1 MDLNIIIPLYN
12 YEGKLLV
19 LYNNLIDDING
30 IDYNLIFINNG
41 STDFTLEE
49 LKNIHKKDF
58 KRVKIINF
66 SKKCSFNET
75 IKAGILHSKSKLTAI
90 FDVESNISI
99 KYITKMYNFIK
110 NNEDYD
116 LVSVNKIFNNNNLF
130 NKLLNSL
137 VNKMFKTDYSTESS
151 NCYIFRKSVLQ
162 TLNKNN
168 LSINDIDNLSYN
180 CYFYIVKTNK
190 RRNINHIINNNISKL
205 IKYIA
210 YTYLMI
216 STLLFIIYIILCFSN
231 KLKFNVLSIFLFLI
245 QIGIA
250 LIILC
255 TSMNKCNNINKY
267 DKYIIKDTFG
277 LDDDIL

>member
-1 MDLNIIIPLYN
+1 MDLSIIIPLYN

-41 STDFTLEE
+41 STDFTLEK

-58 KRVKIINF
+58 KRVKIISF
-66 SKKCSFNET
+66 SKKCSFNEA
-75 IKAGILHSKSKLTAI
+75 IKAGVLHSKSKLTAI

-130 NKLLNSL
+130 NKLLNSI

>member
-12 YEGKLLV
+12 YEGKILV
-19 LYNNLIDDING
+19 LYNNLIEDING

-41 STDFTLEE
+41 STDLTLEK

-58 KRVKIINF
+58 KRVKIISF
-66 SKKCSFNET
+66 SKKCSFNEA
-75 IKAGILHSKSKLTAI
+75 IKAGVLHSKSKLTAI

-130 NKLLNSL
+130 SKLLNSL
-137 VNKMFKTDYSTESS
+137 VNKIFRTDYSTESS
-151 NCYIFRKSVLQ
+151 NCYIFKKSVLQ

-168 LSINDIDNLSYN
+168 LSINDIDNLNYN

-250 LIILC
+250 LIILF

>member
-1 MDLNIIIPLYN
+1 MDLSIIIPLYN

-58 KRVKIINF
+58 KRVKIISF
-66 SKKCSFNET
+66 SKKCSFNEA
-75 IKAGILHSKSKLTAI
+75 IKAGVLHSKSKLTAI

-130 NKLLNSL
+130 NKLLNSI

-168 LSINDIDNLSYN
+168 LSINDIDNLNYN

-267 DKYIIKDTFG
+267 NKYIIKDTFG

>member
-66 SKKCSFNET
+66 SKKCSFNEA

-99 KYITKMYNFIK
+99 KYIKKMYNFIK
-110 NNEDYD
+110 NNEDYAY
-116 LVSVNKIFNNNNLF
+116 LF
-130 NKLLNSL
+130 DEDNGGWKVLNIET
-137 VNKMFKTDYSTESS
+137 NEFEDY
-151 NCYIFRKSVLQ
+151 
-162 TLNKNN
+162 
-168 LSINDIDNLSYN
+168 
-180 CYFYIVKTNK
+180 
-190 RRNINHIINNNISKL
+190 
-205 IKYIA
+205 
-210 YTYLMI
+210 
-216 STLLFIIYIILCFSN
+216 
-231 KLKFNVLSIFLFLI
+231 
-245 QIGIA
+245 
-250 LIILC
+250 
-255 TSMNKCNNINKY
+255 
-267 DKYIIKDTFG
+267 
-277 LDDDIL
+277 

>member
-1 MDLNIIIPLYN
+1 
-12 YEGKLLV
+12 
-19 LYNNLIDDING
+19 
-30 IDYNLIFINNG
+30 
-41 STDFTLEE
+41 
-49 LKNIHKKDF
+49 
-58 KRVKIINF
+58 
-66 SKKCSFNET
+66 
-75 IKAGILHSKSKLTAI
+75 
-90 FDVESNISI
+90 
-99 KYITKMYNFIK
+99 MYNFIK

-130 NKLLNSL
+130 NKLLNNL

-190 RRNINHIINNNISKL
+190 RKNINHIINNNISKL

-216 STLLFIIYIILCFSN
+216 STLLFIIYIILCFSS

-250 LIILC
+250 LNILC
-255 TSMNKCNNINKY
+255 TSINKCNNINKY
-267 DKYIIKDTFG
+267 NKYIIKNTFG

>member
-1 MDLNIIIPLYN
+1 MDLSIIIPLYN

-41 STDFTLEE
+41 STDFTLEK

-58 KRVKIINF
+58 KRVKIISF
-66 SKKCSFNET
+66 SKKCSFNEA
-75 IKAGILHSKSKLTAI
+75 IKAGVLHSKSKLTAI

-130 NKLLNSL
+130 NKLLNSI

-168 LSINDIDNLSYN
+168 LSINDIDNLNYN

>member
-1 MDLNIIIPLYN
+1 MDLSIIIPLYN

-58 KRVKIINF
+58 KRVKIISF
-66 SKKCSFNET
+66 SKKCSFNEA
-75 IKAGILHSKSKLTAI
+75 IKAGVLHSKSKLTAI

-99 KYITKMYNFIK
+99 KYIMKMYNFIK
-110 NNEDYD
+110 NNKDYD

-130 NKLLNSL
+130 SKLLNSL

-151 NCYIFRKSVLQ
+151 NCYIFKKSVLQ

-168 LSINDIDNLSYN
+168 LSINDIDNLNYN

>member
-1 MDLNIIIPLYN
+1 MDLSIIIPLYN

-58 KRVKIINF
+58 KRVKIISF
-66 SKKCSFNET
+66 SKKCSFNEA

-130 NKLLNSL
+130 NKLLNSI

-151 NCYIFRKSVLQ
+151 NCYIFKKSVLQ

-168 LSINDIDNLSYN
+168 LSINDIDNLNYN

>member
-1 MDLNIIIPLYN
+1 MDLSIIIPLYN

-58 KRVKIINF
+58 KRVKIISF
-66 SKKCSFNET
+66 SKKCSFNEA

-130 NKLLNSL
+130 NKLLNSI

-267 DKYIIKDTFG
+267 NKYIIKDTFG

>member
-66 SKKCSFNET
+66 SKKCSFNEA
-75 IKAGILHSKSKLTAI
+75 IKTGILHSKSKLTAI

-216 STLLFIIYIILCFSN
+216 STLLFIIYIILCFSS

-245 QIGIA
+245 QIGIT

-267 DKYIIKDTFG
+267 NKYIIKNTFG

>member
-19 LYNNLIDDING
+19 LYNNLIEDING

-41 STDFTLEE
+41 STDLTLEE

-58 KRVKIINF
+58 KRVKIISF
-66 SKKCSFNET
+66 SKKCSFNEA
-75 IKAGILHSKSKLTAI
+75 IKAGVLHSKSKLTAI

-130 NKLLNSL
+130 SKLLNSL
-137 VNKMFKTDYSTESS
+137 VNKMFKTDYSAESS
-151 NCYIFRKSVLQ
+151 NCYIFKKSVLQ

-168 LSINDIDNLSYN
+168 LSINDIDNLNFN

-216 STLLFIIYIILCFSN
+216 STLLFIIYIILYFSN

>member
-1 MDLNIIIPLYN
+1 
-12 YEGKLLV
+12 
-19 LYNNLIDDING
+19 
-30 IDYNLIFINNG
+30 
-41 STDFTLEE
+41 
-49 LKNIHKKDF
+49 
-58 KRVKIINF
+58 
-66 SKKCSFNET
+66 
-75 IKAGILHSKSKLTAI
+75 
-90 FDVESNISI
+90 
-99 KYITKMYNFIK
+99 MYNFIK

-130 NKLLNSL
+130 NKLLNNL

-151 NCYIFRKSVLQ
+151 NCYIFRKCVLQ

-216 STLLFIIYIILCFSN
+216 STLLFIIYIVLCFSS
-231 KLKFNVLSIFLFLI
+231 KLKFNSLSIFLFLI
-245 QIGIA
+245 QIGIV

-267 DKYIIKDTFG
+267 NKYIIKNTFG

>member
-19 LYNNLIDDING
+19 LYNNLIEDING

-58 KRVKIINF
+58 KRVKIISF
-66 SKKCSFNET
+66 SKKCSFNEA
-75 IKAGILHSKSKLTAI
+75 IKAGVLHSKSKLTAI

-130 NKLLNSL
+130 SKLLNSL

-151 NCYIFRKSVLQ
+151 NCYIFKKSVLQ

-168 LSINDIDNLSYN
+168 ISINDIDNLNYN

-267 DKYIIKDTFG
+267 GKYIIKDTFG

>member
-1 MDLNIIIPLYN
+1 MDLSIIIPLYN

-66 SKKCSFNET
+66 SKKCSFNEA
-75 IKAGILHSKSKLTAI
+75 IKAGVLHSKSKLTAI

-130 NKLLNSL
+130 NKLLNSI

-151 NCYIFRKSVLQ
+151 NCCIFRKSVLQ

-168 LSINDIDNLSYN
+168 LSINDIDNLSFN

-190 RRNINHIINNNISKL
+190 RGNINHIINNNISKL

-210 YTYLMI
+210 YIYLMI

>member
-1 MDLNIIIPLYN
+1 MDLSIIIPLYN

-58 KRVKIINF
+58 KRVKIISF
-66 SKKCSFNET
+66 SKKCSFNEA
-75 IKAGILHSKSKLTAI
+75 IKAGVLHSKSKLTAI

-130 NKLLNSL
+130 NKLLNSI

-168 LSINDIDNLSYN
+168 LSINDIDNLNYN

>member
-12 YEGKLLV
+12 YEGNLLV
-19 LYNNLIDDING
+19 LYNNLIEDING

-41 STDFTLEE
+41 STDLTLEE

-58 KRVKIINF
+58 KRVKIISF
-66 SKKCSFNET
+66 SKKCSFNEA
-75 IKAGILHSKSKLTAI
+75 IKAGVLHSKSKLTAI

-151 NCYIFRKSVLQ
+151 NCYIFKKSVLQ

-168 LSINDIDNLSYN
+168 LSINDIDNLNYN

>member
-12 YEGKLLV
+12 YEGKVLV
-19 LYNNLIDDING
+19 LYNNLIEEIND

-49 LKNIHKKDF
+49 MKNIHKKDF

-66 SKKCSFNET
+66 SKRCSFNEAV
-75 IKAGILHSKSKLTAI
+75 KAGSLHSKSKLTAT
-90 FDVESNISI
+90 FDIESNISI
-99 KYITKMYNFIK
+99 KYIKKMYTFIK

-116 LVSVNKIFNNNNLF
+116 LVSVNKMFNNNNVF
-130 NKLLNSL
+130 NRLLNNI
-137 VNKMFKTDYSTESS
+137 VNKVFKTNFATESS
-151 NCYIFRKSVLQ
+151 NCYIFKKYVLQ

-168 LSINDIDNLSYN
+168 LSIKDIDDLGYN
-180 CYFYIVKTNK
+180 CYFYTVKTNK
-190 RRNINHIINNNISKL
+190 RRNINQIISDNISNL
-205 IKYIA
+205 IKFIA

-216 STLLFIIYIILCFSN
+216 SALLFIIYLILCFAY

-250 LIILC
+250 LILLC
-255 TSMNKCNNINKY
+255 NSMNKCNNINRY
-267 DKYIIKDTFG
+267 NKYIIKDTYG
-277 LDDDIL
+277 IDDDIL

>member
-1 MDLNIIIPLYN
+1 MDLSIIIPLYN

-58 KRVKIINF
+58 KRVKIISF
-66 SKKCSFNET
+66 SKKCSFNEA
-75 IKAGILHSKSKLTAI
+75 IKAGVLHSKSKLTAI

-99 KYITKMYNFIK
+99 KYIMKMYNFIK
-110 NNEDYD
+110 NNKDYD

-130 NKLLNSL
+130 SKLLNSL

-151 NCYIFRKSVLQ
+151 NCYIFKKSVLQ

>member
-19 LYNNLIDDING
+19 LYNNLIEDING

-41 STDFTLEE
+41 STDLTLEE

-58 KRVKIINF
+58 KRVKIISF
-66 SKKCSFNET
+66 SKKCSFNEA
-75 IKAGILHSKSKLTAI
+75 IKAGVLHSKSKLTAI

-130 NKLLNSL
+130 SKLLNSL
-137 VNKMFKTDYSTESS
+137 VNKMFKTDYSAESS
-151 NCYIFRKSVLQ
+151 NCYIFKKSVLQ

-168 LSINDIDNLSYN
+168 LSINDIDNLNYN

>member
-19 LYNNLIDDING
+19 LYNNLIEGING

-41 STDFTLEE
+41 STDLTLEE

-58 KRVKIINF
+58 KRVKIISF
-66 SKKCSFNET
+66 SKKCSFNEA
-75 IKAGILHSKSKLTAI
+75 IKAGVLHSKSKLTAI

-116 LVSVNKIFNNNNLF
+116 LISVNKIFNNNNLF
-130 NKLLNSL
+130 SKLLNSL

-151 NCYIFRKSVLQ
+151 NCYIFKKSVLQ

-168 LSINDIDNLSYN
+168 LSINDIDNLNYN

-250 LIILC
+250 LIILF

>member
-58 KRVKIINF
+58 KRVKIIDF
-66 SKKCSFNET
+66 SKKCSFNEA

-99 KYITKMYNFIK
+99 KYIKKMYNFIK

-130 NKLLNSL
+130 NKLLNNL

-190 RRNINHIINNNISKL
+190 RKNINHIINNNISKL

-216 STLLFIIYIILCFSN
+216 STLLFIIYIVLCFSS

-267 DKYIIKDTFG
+267 NKYIIKNTFG